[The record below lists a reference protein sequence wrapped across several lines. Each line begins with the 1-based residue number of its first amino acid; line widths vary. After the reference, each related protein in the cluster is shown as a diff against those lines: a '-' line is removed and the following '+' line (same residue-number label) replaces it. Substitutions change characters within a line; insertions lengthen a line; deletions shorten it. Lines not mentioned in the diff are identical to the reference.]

1 MEQFVRVRMVQGNGM
16 DLSLFQFDFDLTF
29 AAFFMNADKTIYG
42 RFGTRTEYENAA
54 KDISIEG
61 FKGALEAALELHK
74 GYPENKAVLAAKT
87 GPEPIKK
94 TPEAFPALLRYSSTL
109 NFNGRIEGQCIHCH
123 QIGEA
128 QREIHWYD
136 RKPVPD
142 ATLYPFPM
150 PDVLGLNFSP
160 KHRAKISKV
169 TLDSSAEKDGF
180 RRADEM
186 LTLDGQPIISIADVQ
201 WVLHR
206 AAEDTTL
213 PATVNRHGEEIDLTL
228 TLKPG
233 WRKGSDISW
242 RTTTGELRLV
252 ALGGMVLED
261 LSDAERQ
268 RNGIGETEMAL
279 RVKNIRRGDRRS
291 GGQVNA
297 QKAGIRRGDIVI
309 AYGDRTDRLTE
320 SGIIGYVLQEQPQ
333 AKTLPVIDPSLK
345 TWASAILNDGSIC
358 GIQKRTT
365 RFNGAADNPVEQENR
380 SYNA

>member
-16 DLSLFQFDFDLTF
+16 DLSLFQFDYDLTF

-42 RFGTRTEYENAA
+42 RFGTRADFEDAT
-54 KDISIEG
+54 KDISIES

-74 GYPENKAVLAAKT
+74 GYPENKAALAAKT

-94 TPEAFPALLRYSSTL
+94 TPEAFPALLRYTSTL
-109 NFNGRIEGQCIHCH
+109 DFNSRINQQCIHCH

-142 ATLYPFPM
+142 KVLYPFPM

-169 TLDSSAEKDGF
+169 TSGSSAEKDGF
-180 RRADEM
+180 RRADEI

-206 AAEDTTL
+206 VSENSTL
-213 PATVNRHGEEIDLTL
+213 PATVNRHGEEINLTL
-228 TLKPG
+228 TLKSG

-279 RVKNIRRGDRRS
+279 RVGNIRRGDRRS
-291 GGQVNA
+291 GGQTNA
-297 QKAGIRRGDIVI
+297 EKAGIRRADII
-309 AYGDRTDRLTE
+309 TAYGERTHRLSE

-333 AKTLPVIDPSLK
+333 AKALPIKLLRNGEQIEVELSL
-345 TWASAILNDGSIC
+345 
-358 GIQKRTT
+358 
-365 RFNGAADNPVEQENR
+365 E
-380 SYNA
+380 